1 VLNQTIIAEAEEIEK
16 IRGKYLKVLVRKVPK
31 NRFPTIRQAILLNE
45 SDKSILS
52 DLALAIAFE
61 ANEFPMDTYFVYQK
75 LLTQNPKISS
85 FKKLFSDFAERQLIF
100 N

>member
-1 VLNQTIIAEAEEIEK
+1 MGNIRQEPERKSTYTLHVVIRK
-16 IRGKYLKVLVRKVPK
+16 ISKS
-31 NRFPTIRQAILLNE
+31 RFPTIQQAILLNK
-45 SDKSILS
+45 SNDSILL

-61 ANEFPMDTYFVYQK
+61 ANGFPMDAYFVYQK

-100 N
+100 NSN